1 MLDRSIDAS
10 NNPPMNKQNL
20 PSFVNYS
27 RKDGK
32 IRREEKRVVFPLLV
46 VTIAKNAFTTRE

>member
-1 MLDRSIDAS
+1 M
-10 NNPPMNKQNL
+10 
-20 PSFVNYS
+20 Y
-27 RKDGK
+27 GK